1 MNKYKIF
8 FKMFLILCLASNL
21 CADISGNHIQQK
33 ENNENK
39 NVAYL
44 GLEKKVSEE
53 TNVKNNNKYN
63 EKKYLDVTGEEEN
76 TKKQFSENYDVNG
89 VFSLS
94 NFLSNKKSVKY
105 NITGIENKFNLSD
118 KELKSV
124 YNIDGTEIVRYSKK
138 AFLTKYQKAQIEY
151 LEMERKYKTLVLDNE
166 IKLKKKMLD
175 EELASDFSDV
185 FLIDEL
191 SKDIKSLAID
201 KETVYI
207 NVEKKIRYV
216 LSPDQYLKY
225 KQKQNKKNK
234 K

>member
-1 MNKYKIF
+1 
-8 FKMFLILCLASNL
+8 MFLILCLASNL

-63 EKKYLDVTGEEEN
+63 EKKYLDVTGEVEN